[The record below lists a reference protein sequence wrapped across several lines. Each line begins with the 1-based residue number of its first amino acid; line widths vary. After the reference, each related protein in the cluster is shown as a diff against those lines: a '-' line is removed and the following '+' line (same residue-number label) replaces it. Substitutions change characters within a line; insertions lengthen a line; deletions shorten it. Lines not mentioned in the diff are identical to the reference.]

1 MPESKSSY
9 IAASYAN
16 INQKTSSQQHDFDNK
31 IKALKNASI
40 EPVTLTIDP
49 LATPWHSE
57 QKAHHFRSGCAPIM
71 ALEHATHL
79 INQDK
84 QAIIIE
90 ANEPLKTGYSREQRH
105 QLMAVYD
112 DETTIADLYNDLAQQ
127 FIKNHSLNEQQFTA
141 IAAALFENYKATY
154 QRLIDNEKAHFS
166 LPSQQW
172 YDNVTPLFRGVD
184 CANPLIDF
192 AGKLLIC
199 SEEVLAQFGWEESV
213 KIAGVHCCEINTQDE
228 TKELKT
234 LSQYNHLGIAFDE
247 ACNAAQINFSHEFL
261 HHNALLEAYTCY
273 PIVPMAFLLHSGIV
287 KDVNDIAPFLQDYE
301 ITITGGMNLAR
312 APWNAPSLN
321 ALIEMSQRL
330 SNCNQRYGAV
340 HGNGGLGYR
349 QGVAILERI

>member
-1 MPESKSSY
+1 MPESKSAY

-16 INQKTSSQQHDFDNK
+16 INQKTSLQQHDFDNK
-31 IKALKNASI
+31 INQLSAISI
-40 EPVTLTIDP
+40 EPTVLTIDP

-57 QKAHHFRSGCAPIM
+57 QKANHFRSGCAPIM

-79 INQDK
+79 IRQGEHAVII
-84 QAIIIE
+84 QA
-90 ANEPLKTGYSREQRH
+90 NDPLKTGYSREQRH

-112 DETTIADLYNDLAQQ
+112 DETTIADLYNSLALQ
-127 FIKNHSLNEQQFTA
+127 FIKNHSLNEEKFTT
-141 IAAALFENYKATY
+141 IATALFENYKGTY
-154 QRLIDNEKAHFS
+154 QRLIDSEQAHFS

-172 YDNVTPLFRGVD
+172 YGNVTPLFRGVD

-192 AGKLLIC
+192 EGKLLIC
-199 SEEVLAQFGWEESV
+199 SGKVLAQLGCEKSV

-247 ACNAAQINFSHEFL
+247 ACNAAQINFSQEFL

-287 KDVNDIAPFLQDYE
+287 KDVSDIAPLLQDYE

-321 ALIEMSQRL
+321 ALIEMNQRL
-330 SNCNQRYGAV
+330 TNSNQHYGAV